1 VSEITVAADSRS
13 RRAAKRVGLVAKK
26 SRWHAG
32 NPSYNQGGFRLID
45 PDSDSVVEG
54 ETYDLSAQDVIEY
67 CQPEKEAK

>member
-1 VSEITVAADSRS
+1 
-13 RRAAKRVGLVAKK
+13 VAKK